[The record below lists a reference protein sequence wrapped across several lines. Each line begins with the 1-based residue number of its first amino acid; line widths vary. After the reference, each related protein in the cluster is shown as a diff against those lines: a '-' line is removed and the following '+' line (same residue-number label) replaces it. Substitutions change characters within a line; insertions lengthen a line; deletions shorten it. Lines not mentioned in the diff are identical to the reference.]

1 MMRLTA
7 IILLLLLACQANAG
21 ELLARVDR
29 TELRLGETIELTLET
44 QGATLFGKPDLRP
57 LQELFD
63 VSATRQM
70 NQLSSVGGEALALT
84 RWQVTLQPRQSG
96 YVVVPPLQLGDWQ
109 SQPITLH
116 VQEPATPEAGD
127 SLAPIFIDASLDQD
141 RVYVQAQVILT
152 LRIYHSVSLYDDS
165 TLSPL
170 QLNEALVEQLGTW
183 RTYEKDINGIRHGVI
198 EIRYALFPQQSGE
211 LTIPS
216 QLFSATTAVASNG
229 DYLPFGS
236 RFGRSTQVKSPSIP
250 LEVLPKPAD
259 YPADTPWL
267 PAASVTLVE
276 AWSPDPDQARAG
288 DSLTRSLL
296 LKAQGLSSAQLPP
309 IPSPSV
315 NGLRSYPDQPNL
327 ANEATP
333 SGLTGSREQR
343 EALIATQAG
352 EIELPAVE
360 ITWWNT
366 QEDRLERTQLAA
378 RTLQVAE
385 NPDHQQSTAHAPT
398 TQPIVIEGPPLWP
411 WQLSSL
417 VLALTT
423 LLGFG
428 LWLHARRQPAV
439 ARALQAGP
447 TPRSLLDDLKRACQ
461 ANDSQATRQA
471 LDAWARQQPET
482 LADMAARFVPLSD
495 ALDGL
500 NGTLYSEAGQRWQGD
515 ALWQA
520 IQSLPPLPTASQE
533 QDSSTLPPLYPR

>member
-7 IILLLLLACQANAG
+7 LVLLLVLGCQVSAS
-21 ELLARVDR
+21 ELIARVDR
-29 TELRLGETIELTLET
+29 TQLSLGETVELTLET
-44 QGATLFGKPDLRP
+44 QGTRLFGKPDLGP
-57 LQELFD
+57 LHELFE
-63 VSATRQM
+63 VASPRQM
-70 NQLSSVGGEALALT
+70 NRLSSIDGEALART
-84 RWQVTLQPRQSG
+84 SWQVTLQPRQTG
-96 YVVVPPLQLGDWQ
+96 YVVVPPLRLGDWQ

-116 VQEPATPEAGD
+116 VQDPGLPDA
-127 SLAPIFIDASLDQD
+127 SYKLAPIFIDASLDRD

-170 QLNEALVEQLGTW
+170 QLTEALVEQLGTW

-198 EIRYALFPQQSGE
+198 EIRYALFPQQSGQ

-216 QLFSATTAVASNG
+216 QLFSATTAVAYSG
-229 DYLPFGS
+229 DDLPFGS
-236 RFGRSTQVKSPSIP
+236 RFGRATQVKSPSIP
-250 LEVLPKPAD
+250 LQVLPKPAE

-267 PAASVTLVE
+267 PATSVALAE
-276 AWSPDPDQARAG
+276 AWSPEPDQARVG
-288 DSLTRSLL
+288 ESLTRSLL
-296 LKAQGLSSAQLPP
+296 LKAEGLSSAQLPP
-309 IPSPSV
+309 LPSASGP
-315 NGLRSYPDQPNL
+315 GLRSYPDQPNL
-327 ANEATP
+327 ANEATA
-333 SGLTGSREQR
+333 SGLTGSREQS

-352 EIELPAVE
+352 EIKLPAIKV
-360 ITWWNT
+360 TWWNT
-366 QEDRLERTQLAA
+366 QEDRLEHTQLAA

-385 NPDHQQSTAHAPT
+385 NPERLQRPTQPQT
-398 TQPIVIEGPPLWP
+398 TQPVVIEGPPVWP

-417 VLALTT
+417 VLAITT

-428 LWLHARRQPAV
+428 LWLRARRRPAV
-439 ARALQAGP
+439 LRALQAGP

-533 QDSSTLPPLYPR
+533 QESSALPPLYPR